1 MHAYIYHLYI
11 YTFIHVYIYTFI
23 HLYMYTF
30 VHLYIYTFIHLY
42 IFYIFYTSINSYSF
56 PRKNA
61 VRLKKNLHETG
72 SLSEKVHGC
81 RILPLLTN
89 TKCASQER
97 ATQRCDF
104 SRIAAGKT
112 IFWHLWSSHEAHSIC
127 GRTDNSEHRA
137 WQALG
142 IIS

>member
-1 MHAYIYHLYI
+1 MH
-11 YTFIHVYIYTFI
+11 TFIIYTFI
-23 HLYMYTF
+23 HLYMYIFIHLYIYTCT
-30 VHLYIYTFIHLY
+30 HLYIYTFIPLY
-42 IFYIFYTSINSYSF
+42 IYTFCTFYTSINSYSF

>member
-1 MHAYIYHLYI
+1 MYI
-11 YTFIHVYIYTFI
+11 IHEFPAQKCS
-23 HLYMYTF
+23 
-30 VHLYIYTFIHLY
+30 
-42 IFYIFYTSINSYSF
+42 SI
-56 PRKNA
+56 
-61 VRLKKNLHETG
+61 KKVPHKTG

-81 RILPLLTN
+81 RILPYLTN
-89 TKCASQER
+89 IRCASQER

-112 IFWHLWSSHEAHSIC
+112 IFLHPRSPHEANSFW
-127 GRTDNSEHRA
+127 GRTDNSVLGA